1 MKNRA
6 EGRRIR
12 RWRKKH
18 GYRTRDPI
26 NVVHI
31 ESLIDRIGKEYIER
45 IQARI
50 VAEVYRRPVPQM
62 FFSGVNTSPETAFR
76 YQYGQ
81 KIITPRGLAMA
92 CAPEFA

>member
-12 RWRKKH
+12 RWRKRH

-26 NVVHI
+26 DVVRI
-31 ESLIDRIGKEYIER
+31 ESLLDWIGKEERKR
-45 IQARI
+45 IQSSI
-50 VAEVYRRPVPQM
+50 VAEAYRAVPPM
-62 FFSGVNTSPETAFR
+62 FFSGVNTSSETAFR

-81 KIITPRGLAMA
+81 NIITPRGLAVC